1 MVLVSGAKAAEQVVR
16 VRGLRKAFGRVV
28 ALDGVDLD
36 IARGEVFALV
46 GPNGAGKTS
55 AVEILEGVLDR
66 DAGDVSVLGADP
78 GHPPRGWR
86 ERIGVVL
93 QQSEVQGELTVIE
106 SLALFAG
113 YYPAP
118 RPVAEVLELAGLAEM
133 AARRAGRLSGGQRR
147 RLDVALALIGDPELL
162 FLDEPTTGFDPAAR
176 RHSWEMIGRLG
187 GLGKTVVLT
196 THYMEEAQRLADRVG
211 VLVAGR
217 IVAEGP
223 PDRLVGEQAQL
234 VIVFRLPAGAALSDL
249 PAELGQDITIDG
261 GRVCVRVAAGMRA
274 LHALSRWALERGIEL
289 EDFEARHASL
299 EDVFLALTE
308 AP

>member
-1 MVLVSGAKAAEQVVR
+1 MGFVPGSAALEQVVR

-36 IARGEVFALV
+36 IRRGEVFALV

-66 DAGDVSVLGADP
+66 DAGDVMVLGADP
-78 GHPPRGWR
+78 ARPPRGWR
-86 ERIGVVL
+86 GRIGVVL
-93 QQSEVQGELTVIE
+93 QHSEVQGELTVSE
-106 SLALFAG
+106 SLELFAG
-113 YYPAP
+113 YYPVP
-118 RPVAEVLELAGLAEM
+118 RPVVEMLELVGLVDVAE
-133 AARRAGRLSGGQRR
+133 RRAGRLSGGQRR

-176 RHSWEMIGRLG
+176 RHSWEMIGRLS
-187 GLGKTVVLT
+187 GLGKSVVLT
-196 THYMEEAQRLADRVG
+196 THYMEEAQRLADRVA
-211 VLVAGR
+211 VIVAGR

-234 VIVFRLPAGAALSDL
+234 VIAFRLPAGVSLADL
-249 PAELGQDITIDG
+249 PVELGDDITLDG
-261 GRVCVRVAAGMRA
+261 VRVRVRVAAGMRA
-274 LHALSRWALERGIEL
+274 LHALSAWALRRGIEL
-289 EDFEARHASL
+289 EGFEARHANL